1 MCVIMF
7 SPIYI
12 IYIAFS
18 LGLYERMRGTYLD
31 VDKCVLEWNH
41 ENEAQVGVP
50 SVVTIKVSTNRQLY
64 LWQSKKIHLQV
75 VWLELRINGLS
86 RA

>member
-1 MCVIMF
+1 MF
-7 SPIYI
+7 SPILYI

-31 VDKCVLEWNH
+31 VNKCVLEWNH

-50 SVVTIKVSTNRQLY
+50 SVVTIKVSTDN
-64 LWQSKKIHLQV
+64 
-75 VWLELRINGLS
+75 
-86 RA
+86 